1 MKERLTAELPEKVET
16 LLFLIIIC
24 TLQKS
29 ASPRKLFFSFL
40 FMTVLGY
47 LGQME
52 VAPKFMNHTFSTLEM
67 FLDFLLNLIS
77 STFQESQFES
87 HLFD

>member
-1 MKERLTAELPEKVET
+1 
-16 LLFLIIIC
+16 
-24 TLQKS
+24 
-29 ASPRKLFFSFL
+29 
-40 FMTVLGY
+40 MTVLGY

-52 VAPKFMNHTFSTLEM
+52 VAPKFVNHTFSTLET